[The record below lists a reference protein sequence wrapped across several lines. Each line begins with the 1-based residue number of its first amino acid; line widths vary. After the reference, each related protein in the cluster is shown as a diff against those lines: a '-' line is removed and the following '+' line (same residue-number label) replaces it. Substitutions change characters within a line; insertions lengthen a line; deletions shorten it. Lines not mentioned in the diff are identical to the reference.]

1 MKIKMCQLLSS
12 VKEVLLMGKREIS
25 KIKYKMVKCMNNMRF
40 FLINCYKYLYVMIEL
55 LTNFDNFSCQVE
67 GVKDSSMV
75 KQTHLLKEARQVM
88 QLPLPGTYQ
97 MKT

>member
-1 MKIKMCQLLSS
+1 
-12 VKEVLLMGKREIS
+12 
-25 KIKYKMVKCMNNMRF
+25 
-40 FLINCYKYLYVMIEL
+40 MIEL

-75 KQTHLLKEARQVM
+75 KQTHLLKETRQVM